1 MTLHQFDHDIDPG
14 RTALVLI
21 ECQNEWLAPNGK
33 LQVVIEDR
41 PQFERAAKGALTLL
55 QLARDAQLSVAHV
68 GLRFAKGHPEMGA
81 GGFGLR
87 GAIKQFGTFPSA
99 SPASEFAPG
108 FTPRTGEFVVHG
120 RVGGSAFAGSN
131 LDIWL
136 RNNAIDTV
144 ILAGFALHVCVES
157 SLRAAHD
164 LGYFSYVAQDAT
176 AAFNSAQRKHVLDDV
191 VPHFGKAL
199 SNAQLQSL
207 LSTSQELSA

>member
-1 MTLHQFDHDIDPG
+1 MTTHQFIHDFDAK

-33 LQVVIEDR
+33 LQAVIED
-41 PQFERAAKGALTLL
+41 PTQFESAAKGALALL
-55 QLARDAQLSVAHV
+55 GIARKAQIPVAHV
-68 GLRFAKGHPEMGA
+68 GLQFRSGYPEMGA

-87 GAIKQFGTFPSA
+87 GAIKQFGTFPEGSDA
-99 SPASEFAPG
+99 SKFAPG
-108 FTPRTGEFVVHG
+108 FEPHHDEFVVSG

-136 RNNAIDTV
+136 RNNGIDTV

-164 LGYFSYVAQDAT
+164 LGYYSYLAKDAS
-176 AAFNSAQRKHVLDDV
+176 AAFNAAQRAHVLSDV
-191 VPHFGKAL
+191 VPQFGKAV
-199 SNAQLQSL
+199 SNADLKSL
-207 LSTSQELSA
+207 LLSQEELTA

>member
-1 MTLHQFDHDIDPG
+1 MTLHQFDHDIDPK

-21 ECQNEWLAPNGK
+21 ECQNEWLLPEGK
-33 LQVVIEDR
+33 LQVVIQDR
-41 PQFERAAKGALTLL
+41 PQFEGAAKGALALL
-55 QLARDAQLSVAHV
+55 QLARDAHMSVAHV
-68 GLRFAKGHPEMGA
+68 GLRFSKGHPEMGA

-87 GAIKQFGTFPSA
+87 GAIKHFGTFPTDSA
-99 SPASEFAPG
+99 ASEFAPG
-108 FTPRTGEFVVHG
+108 FTPQDGEFVVSG

-136 RNNAIDTV
+136 RNNGIDTV

-164 LGYFSYVAQDAT
+164 LGYFSYLAQDAT
-176 AAFNSAQRKHVLDDV
+176 AAFNAAQRKHVLEDV

-199 SNAQLQSL
+199 TNANLQSL
-207 LSTSQELSA
+207 FSTPQELSA